1 MRSMFPQGG
10 VGGVRGLVIRF
21 APVVFGTFFF
31 AATAQG
37 QVTLSDS
44 AFGFQNEF
52 EWCKKLGENRA
63 WLTATTAFGAN
74 GVLQAPNDP
83 VFAISPQSLTE
94 PVDQNTAWAVPPP
107 RVLGHPSEIQ
117 QPTHLQG
124 SNVAV
129 DKILL
134 NAFISWASYAR
145 EPGFLE
151 FRGAAGRAMRY
162 GLHWY
167 GNHQVVRESPVEVR
181 ETPLAHG
188 LLAAPKTVGVPPN
201 SYPIFFRLEHTGCRP
216 KTVEVSV
223 EYYSLPDRP
232 SISRRSI
239 PFRGEA
245 SGPQQSRIDI
255 DSVELQKRFNGD
267 LPQVLWISYN
277 NERAF
282 GMPLETRIELRGTPS
297 PDRIDMSQ
305 KLCSFPINLDF
316 VWDLPGSAAAGGH
329 NTGPQTP
336 VPYTVL
342 DSGRVTSVGK
352 MRIDIP
358 LDMVRREAGVGPSNA
373 EIDVVIRGT
382 RDLQSSVLAG
392 ISLSLPIV
400 NIPADPKDAL
410 PSGGCP

>member
-1 MRSMFPQGG
+1 MFPQGG
-10 VGGVRGLVIRF
+10 VGRLRGLVIRF
-21 APVVFGTFFF
+21 APVVFGTVFL
-31 AATAQG
+31 AATAHG

-74 GVLQAPNDP
+74 GVVRAPNDP
-83 VFAISPQSLTE
+83 IFAISPQQLTE
-94 PVDQNTAWAVPPP
+94 PVDPNWAWAVPPP
-107 RVLGHPSEIQ
+107 RPKVPGDPSPIGLQ
-117 QPTHLQG
+117 TYLQG

-129 DKILL
+129 DKILV
-134 NAFISWASYAR
+134 NAFISWASYTR

-151 FRGAAGRAMRY
+151 FRGTAGKVMRY

-167 GNHQVVRESPVEVR
+167 GNHNVVRESPVELR

-188 LLAAPKTVGVPPN
+188 MVAAPKTIGAPATP
-201 SYPIFFRLEHTGCRP
+201 YPVFFRLEHTGCRP
-216 KTVEVSV
+216 KDVAVTIEYRRPDKSVS
-223 EYYSLPDRP
+223 
-232 SISRRSI
+232 IRSI
-239 PFRGEA
+239 PFRAEA
-245 SGPQQSRIDI
+245 SSPQQSRIDI
-255 DSVELQKRFNGD
+255 DSTELAKRFNGD

-277 NERAF
+277 NEHAF

-305 KLCSFPINLDF
+305 KLCNFPVNLDF
-316 VWDLPGSAAAGGH
+316 AWDLPGRAGARGGGSEKEIQFH
-329 NTGPQTP
+329 ILNPG
-336 VPYTVL
+336 V
-342 DSGRVTSVGK
+342 VTNVGN

-358 LDMVRREAGVGPSNA
+358 LEMVRGAAAAGPREIS
-373 EIDVVIRGT
+373 VVIRGR
-382 RDLQSSVLAG
+382 RDLESTVLSG

-400 NIPADPKDAL
+400 NVPADLNDAT